1 MITEHKENQII
12 DSSCLPITPYKPWL
26 APLAGFSDLPFRLLC
41 RDYGCAAAFT
51 EMISAKGLV
60 YQTRNTLELLKTC
73 PGDTPL
79 IVQIYGSEPQTI
91 RQAMQILLDLGYE
104 YFDLNCGCSVK
115 KVIKTGSGAA
125 LLNNITLLV
134 EMAHIMVQAA
144 GAGKTGIKIR
154 LGWNIGNQVYIE
166 LTDRLKN
173 SGLGWIT
180 LHPRTAT
187 QLFGGTA
194 QWNALKKLKESTSI
208 PVVASGDLFTAED
221 GIRCVTQTGVDNIM
235 FARGALNDPSIF
247 TKYIR
252 IIQKKLPVDSDLI
265 HIREMCHKTIAYY
278 QKYYP
283 GPRAVLKMRTVLPRM
298 IRETAGAKELRK
310 AIVMSK
316 DWRTIERIIDQIK

>member
-1 MITEHKENQII
+1 MTTYHKENQVT
-12 DSSCLPITPYKPWL
+12 DPSSLPINPYKPWL

-73 PGDTPL
+73 PEDSPL
-79 IVQIYGSEPQTI
+79 VVQIYGSEPQTI
-91 RQAMQILLDLGYE
+91 RKAMQILLDQGYE

-125 LLNNITLLV
+125 LLNNLALLV
-134 EMAHIMVQAA
+134 EMANIMVQVA
-144 GAGKTGIKIR
+144 GSGKAGIKIR
-154 LGWNIGNQVYIE
+154 LGWNMENQIYTD
-166 LTDRLKN
+166 LADRLNN
-173 SGLGWIT
+173 SGIGWIT

-194 QWNALKKLKESTSI
+194 QWNALKILKESSSI

-221 GIRCVTQTGVDNIM
+221 GVRCVSQTGVDNIM

-252 IIQKKLPVDSDLI
+252 LIQQNFSVVSDMRHLK
-265 HIREMCHKTIAYY
+265 EMCFKTTAYY

-283 GPRAVLKMRTVLPRM
+283 GPKAILKMRTVLPRM
-298 IRETAGAKELRK
+298 IRETSGAKELRK

-316 DWRTIERIIDQIK
+316 DWRTIENLIGQIK